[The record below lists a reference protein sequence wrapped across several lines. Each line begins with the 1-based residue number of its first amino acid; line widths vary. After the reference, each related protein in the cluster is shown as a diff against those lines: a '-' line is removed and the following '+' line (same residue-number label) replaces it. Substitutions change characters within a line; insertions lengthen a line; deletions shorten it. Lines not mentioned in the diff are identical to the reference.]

1 MAKVKETTKTFGK
14 TTTYIREFDSLNN
27 FYEYITTTPL
37 NGPFQWKTLQSVS
50 GSYKFTKTNSYEE
63 AVDLFKNGWDDM
75 AKKLTKKL
83 KVTQNQTMCSEVQ
96 KTIYDI
102 VGFQCS
108 VPRYLQGIPTS
119 MVNKKLVPIKQKVIT
134 LNKDFSYNCSIKTE
148 DIIEASIKTMQVV
161 KKVEAQGVRVNLN
174 IIFGITAG
182 NTNTRATREIVKIR
196 IKSANERVNISKL
209 AFPLVHPSMFRRLC
223 FRYIEV
229 APTITDSYAFTYGK
243 PLDGSQ
249 LKQYCEGEYVL
260 PRLFDGDL
268 SQLGD
273 LSTICSLTDQIV
285 NGENDKPKT
294 W

>member
-1 MAKVKETTKTFGK
+1 MAKVKETTKTFGN

-37 NGPFQWKTLQSVS
+37 NDTFCWKKGGLSSTQ
-50 GSYKFTKTNSYEE
+50 GSKKFTGTENFEE
-63 AVDLFKNGWDDM
+63 AVGLFKNGWDDM

-83 KVTQNQTMCSEVQ
+83 NVTQNQTMCSEVQ
-96 KTIYDI
+96 KTVYDI

-108 VPRYLQGIPTS
+108 VPRYLQGIPTN
-119 MVNKKLVPIKQKVIT
+119 MVNKKLVPIKQKVVT
-134 LNKDFSYNCSIKTE
+134 LNKDFSYNYKIQTE
-148 DIIEASIKTMQVV
+148 DIIEASIKTMEVV
-161 KKVEAQGVRVNLN
+161 KRIEAQGVRVNLN
-174 IIFGITAG
+174 VIFGITAG
-182 NTNTRATREIVKIR
+182 NTREIVKIR

-209 AFPLVHPSMFRRLC
+209 AFPLVHPSMFRRLG

-229 APTITDSYAFTYGK
+229 APTITNNYSSGYGK

-249 LKQYCEGEYVL
+249 LKQYCKDEYVL

-273 LSTICSLTDQIV
+273 LSTICNLTDQIV
-285 NGENDKPKT
+285 NGKNDKPKT

>member
-1 MAKVKETTKTFGK
+1 MAKVKETTKTYGK

-37 NGPFQWKTLQSVS
+37 NDTFCWKKGGLSSTQ
-50 GSYKFTKTNSYEE
+50 GSKQFTGTESFEE
-63 AVDLFKNGWDDM
+63 AVNLFKDGWDDM

-83 KVTQNQTMCSEVQ
+83 KVQTNCSATSHVQ
-96 KTIYDI
+96 KTVYDI

-108 VPRYLQGIPTS
+108 VPRYLQGIPTN
-119 MVNKKLVPIKQKVIT
+119 MVNKRLTPVKQKVVT
-134 LNKDFSYNCSIKTE
+134 LNKDFSYNCSISTE
-148 DIIEASIKTMQVV
+148 DIIEASIQTMQVV
-161 KKVEAQGVRVNLN
+161 KKIEAQGVRVNLN

-182 NTNTRATREIVKIR
+182 NTREVVKIR
-196 IKSANERVNISKL
+196 IKSANERANVSKL

-229 APTITDSYAFTYGK
+229 APTITDSYSFGYGK

-249 LKQYCEGEYVL
+249 LKQYCKDEYVL
-260 PRLFDGDL
+260 PRLFDGNL

-273 LSTICSLTDQIV
+273 LSTICNLTDQIV

-294 W
+294 L